1 MGDLDRRE
9 RQRLSALR
17 KGNKVRRDRAK
28 LRADVKEGRVD
39 GIALIRG
46 DLPKYNGLI
55 DEWQLSHLIRMVPGI
70 GASTEQ
76 EIYAVGRFV
85 PTLRLSSLSPER
97 RAYLAELC
105 SQGHREYGR

>member
-1 MGDLDRRE
+1 VADLDRRDK
-9 RQRLSALR
+9 QRTLAL
-17 KGNKVRRDRAK
+17 KKANKIRRDRSK
-28 LRADVKEGRVD
+28 LKVDVREGRVD

-46 DLPKYNGLI
+46 DLPRYNGLI
-55 DEWQLSHLIRMVPGI
+55 AEWQLAHLIRMVPGI

-85 PTLRLSSLSPER
+85 PTMRLSALSAER

-105 SQGHREYGR
+105 SQGKREYGR